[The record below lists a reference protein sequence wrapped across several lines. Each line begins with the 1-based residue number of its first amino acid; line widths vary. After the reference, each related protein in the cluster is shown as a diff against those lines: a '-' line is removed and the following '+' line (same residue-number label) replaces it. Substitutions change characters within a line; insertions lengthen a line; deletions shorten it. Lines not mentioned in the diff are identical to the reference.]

1 MRRVERERFF
11 SMIIEPRVRGFIC
24 MNAHPEGCAANVGEQ
39 IAHVRGRG
47 SIDGP
52 RSVLVVGASTGY
64 GLASRIVAAFGCGAR
79 TVGAF
84 FERPGSAKRS
94 ASAGWYNTVA
104 FERAAAEA
112 GLGAW
117 SYNGDAFADE
127 AKERVLDLIRT
138 HLDGSV
144 DLVVYSLASPRRVHP
159 ESGEVFNSF
168 IKPIGAPF
176 AGKTIDARS
185 GALAD
190 ARIEPAN
197 EQEVEHTVAVMG
209 GDDWRRWIDA
219 LDGAGVLAP
228 ECRTLAY
235 TYLGP
240 EHTWPIYRDGTIGK
254 AKEDLQRDR
263 RRAGRA
269 AARARR
275 PGAAVGQP
283 RAGDAGQRRDPDGR
297 GLPGHAGA
305 VAARTGHGR
314 GVHRADGP
322 PVPGAAVR
330 CGRHPRGR
338 CRPHPAGRLR
348 DGRCGAGGGSRAVGA
363 GDRAGGTGRSW
374 TSRATSVSF
383 CGCSA
388 SGCRPSTTARTSI
401 PRWRSPRST
410 ASGR

>member
-1 MRRVERERFF
+1 
-11 SMIIEPRVRGFIC
+11 MIIEPRVRGFIC
-24 MNAHPEGCAANVGEQ
+24 MTAHPDGCAANVGEQ
-39 IAHVRGRG
+39 IAHVRERG

-64 GLASRIVAAFGCGAR
+64 GLASRIVAAFGCGAK

-84 FERPGSAKRS
+84 FERPGSARRP
-94 ASAGWYNTVA
+94 ASAGWYNTAA

-159 ESGEVFNSF
+159 ESGETFNSV
-168 IKPIGAPF
+168 IKPIGEPF

-185 GALAD
+185 GALGD
-190 ARIEPAN
+190 ASIEPATG
-197 EQEVEHTVAVMG
+197 QEVEHTVAVMG

-228 ECRTLAY
+228 GCQTLAY

-254 AKEDLQRDR
+254 AKEDLQRTADELDARLRARGGRALLSVNRALVTQASAAIPTVAVYLAMLAPLLRERGTDEGCIEQMDR
-263 RRAGRA
+263 LFRERLCAGGDIPVDAAGRI
-269 AARARR
+269 R
-275 PGAAVGQP
+275 VDDYEMQ
-283 RAGDAGQRRDPDGR
+283 DEVQ
-297 GLPGHAGA
+297 
-305 VAARTGHGR
+305 
-314 GVHRADGP
+314 
-322 PVPGAAVR
+322 AAVR
-330 CGRHPRGR
+330 ERWEQVTAEGYRQILDVDGYQREFL
-338 CRPHPAGRLR
+338 RLFGFGMPGV
-348 DGRCGAGGGSRAVGA
+348 DYGADVDPEVAIPSI
-363 GDRAGGTGRSW
+363 DR
-374 TSRATSVSF
+374 
-383 CGCSA
+383 
-388 SGCRPSTTARTSI
+388 
-401 PRWRSPRST
+401 
-410 ASGR
+410 

>member
-1 MRRVERERFF
+1 
-11 SMIIEPRVRGFIC
+11 MIIEPRVRGFIC
-24 MNAHPEGCAANVGEQ
+24 MTAHPDGCAATVGEQ
-39 IAHVRGRG
+39 IAHVRERG

-64 GLASRIVAAFGCGAR
+64 GLASRIVAAFGCGAK

-84 FERPGSAKRS
+84 FERPASARRP
-94 ASAGWYNTVA
+94 ASAGWYNTAA

-159 ESGEVFNSF
+159 ESGETFNSV

-185 GALAD
+185 GALGD
-190 ARIEPAN
+190 AGIEPAN
-197 EQEVEHTVAVMG
+197 DQEVEHTVAVMG

-219 LDGAGVLAP
+219 LDGAGALAAG
-228 ECRTLAY
+228 CRTLAY

-254 AKEDLQRDR
+254 AKEDLQRTADALDARLRARGGRALLSVNRALVTQASAAIPTVAVYLAMLAPLLRERGTDEGCIEQIDR
-263 RRAGRA
+263 LFRERLCAGGDIPVDEAGRIRLDDYEMA
-269 AARARR
+269 D
-275 PGAAVGQP
+275 AVQ
-283 RAGDAGQRRDPDGR
+283 
-297 GLPGHAGA
+297 
-305 VAARTGHGR
+305 
-314 GVHRADGP
+314 
-322 PVPGAAVR
+322 AAVR
-330 CGRHPRGR
+330 DRWERVTEQGYRQVLDVEGYQHEFL
-338 CRPHPAGRLR
+338 RLFGFGMPGVDYAAEVDPEVAIPSI
-348 DGRCGAGGGSRAVGA
+348 DG
-363 GDRAGGTGRSW
+363 
-374 TSRATSVSF
+374 
-383 CGCSA
+383 
-388 SGCRPSTTARTSI
+388 
-401 PRWRSPRST
+401 
-410 ASGR
+410 

>member
-1 MRRVERERFF
+1 
-11 SMIIEPRVRGFIC
+11 MIIEPRVRGFIC
-24 MNAHPEGCAANVGEQ
+24 MTAHPDGCAANVGEQ
-39 IAHVRGRG
+39 IAHVRERG

-64 GLASRIVAAFGCGAR
+64 GLASRIVAAFGCGAK

-84 FERPGSAKRS
+84 FERPASARRP
-94 ASAGWYNTVA
+94 ASAGWYNTAA

-159 ESGEVFNSF
+159 ESGETFNSV

-185 GALAD
+185 GALGD
-190 ARIEPAN
+190 AGIEPAN
-197 EQEVEHTVAVMG
+197 DQEIEHTVAVMG

-219 LDGAGVLAP
+219 LDGAGALAP
-228 ECRTLAY
+228 GCRTLAY

-254 AKEDLQRDR
+254 AKEDLQRTADELDARLRARGGRALLSVNRALVTQASAAIPTVAVYLAMLAPLLRERGTDEGCIEQIDR
-263 RRAGRA
+263 LFRERLCAGGDIPVDEAGRIRLDDYEMA
-269 AARARR
+269 D
-275 PGAAVGQP
+275 AVQ
-283 RAGDAGQRRDPDGR
+283 
-297 GLPGHAGA
+297 
-305 VAARTGHGR
+305 
-314 GVHRADGP
+314 
-322 PVPGAAVR
+322 AAVR
-330 CGRHPRGR
+330 ERWEQVTEQGYRQILDVEGYQREFL
-338 CRPHPAGRLR
+338 RLFGFGMPGVDYGAEVDPEVAIPSI
-348 DGRCGAGGGSRAVGA
+348 DG
-363 GDRAGGTGRSW
+363 
-374 TSRATSVSF
+374 
-383 CGCSA
+383 
-388 SGCRPSTTARTSI
+388 
-401 PRWRSPRST
+401 
-410 ASGR
+410 

>member
-1 MRRVERERFF
+1 
-11 SMIIEPRVRGFIC
+11 MIIEPRVRGFIC
-24 MNAHPEGCAANVGEQ
+24 MTAHPDGCAAHVGEQ
-39 IAHVRGRG
+39 IAHVRERG

-64 GLASRIVAAFGCGAR
+64 GLASRIVAAFGCGAK

-84 FERPGSAKRS
+84 FERPASARRP
-94 ASAGWYNTVA
+94 ASAGWYNTAA

-159 ESGEVFNSF
+159 ESGETFNSV

-185 GALAD
+185 GALGD
-190 ARIEPAN
+190 AGIEPAN
-197 EQEVEHTVAVMG
+197 DQEIEHTVAVMG

-219 LDGAGVLAP
+219 LDGAGALAP
-228 ECRTLAY
+228 GCRTLAY

-254 AKEDLQRDR
+254 AKEDLQRTADALDARLRARGGRALLSVNRALVTQASAAIPTVAVYLAMLAPLLRERGTDEGCIEQIDR
-263 RRAGRA
+263 LFRERLCAGGDIPVDEAGRIRLDDYEMA
-269 AARARR
+269 D
-275 PGAAVGQP
+275 AVQ
-283 RAGDAGQRRDPDGR
+283 
-297 GLPGHAGA
+297 
-305 VAARTGHGR
+305 
-314 GVHRADGP
+314 
-322 PVPGAAVR
+322 AAVR
-330 CGRHPRGR
+330 ERWEQVTEQGYRQILDVEGYQREFL
-338 CRPHPAGRLR
+338 RLFGFGMPGVDYGAEVDPEVAIPSI
-348 DGRCGAGGGSRAVGA
+348 DG
-363 GDRAGGTGRSW
+363 
-374 TSRATSVSF
+374 
-383 CGCSA
+383 
-388 SGCRPSTTARTSI
+388 
-401 PRWRSPRST
+401 
-410 ASGR
+410 

>member
-1 MRRVERERFF
+1 
-11 SMIIEPRVRGFIC
+11 MIIEPRVRGFIC
-24 MNAHPEGCAANVGEQ
+24 MTAHPDGCAAHVGEQ
-39 IAHVRGRG
+39 IAHVRERG

-64 GLASRIVAAFGCGAR
+64 GLASRIVAAFGCGAK

-84 FERPGSAKRS
+84 FERPASARRP
-94 ASAGWYNTVA
+94 ASAGWYNTAA

-159 ESGEVFNSF
+159 ESGETFNSV

-185 GALAD
+185 GALGD
-190 ARIEPAN
+190 AGIEPAN
-197 EQEVEHTVAVMG
+197 DQEVEHTVAVMG

-219 LDGAGVLAP
+219 LDGAGALAP
-228 ECRTLAY
+228 GCRTLAY

-254 AKEDLQRDR
+254 AKEDLQRTAVALDARLRARGGRALLSVNRALVTQASAAIPTVAVYLAMLAPLLRERGTDEGCIEQIDR
-263 RRAGRA
+263 LFRERLCAGGHIPVDEAGRIRLDDYEMA
-269 AARARR
+269 D
-275 PGAAVGQP
+275 AVQ
-283 RAGDAGQRRDPDGR
+283 
-297 GLPGHAGA
+297 
-305 VAARTGHGR
+305 
-314 GVHRADGP
+314 
-322 PVPGAAVR
+322 AAVR
-330 CGRHPRGR
+330 DRWERVTEQGYRQILDVEGYQREFLRLFGFGM
-338 CRPHPAGRLR
+338 AGV
-348 DGRCGAGGGSRAVGA
+348 DYGAEVDPEVAI
-363 GDRAGGTGRSW
+363 
-374 TSRATSVSF
+374 
-383 CGCSA
+383 
-388 SGCRPSTTARTSI
+388 PSI
-401 PRWRSPRST
+401 DV
-410 ASGR
+410 